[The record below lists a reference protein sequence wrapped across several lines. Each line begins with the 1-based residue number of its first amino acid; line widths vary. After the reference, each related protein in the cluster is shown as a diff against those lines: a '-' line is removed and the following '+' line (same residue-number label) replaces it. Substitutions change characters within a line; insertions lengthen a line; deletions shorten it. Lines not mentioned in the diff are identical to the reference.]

1 MASIQR
7 IRSMTS
13 LGIFADVRS
22 AAPPPDFQRYNLIYG
37 YNGSGKTTLSRVL
50 SSFENGAKDGR
61 LPEASQ
67 FEIELADGIRLAEV
81 TNIGGLQGQIAVFNA
96 DYVAANLQ
104 WSEGRASPIYYIG
117 ADQADAAD
125 RIRQLEAQLPERR
138 LELQAAD
145 EAVKAADKLLATQK
159 REGAKLVA
167 SHLHLGTRKYEAN
180 HLAAAYEAEK
190 HLGAQ
195 KLTAD
200 QIKAFEDVLRLNE
213 PVPKVVPSTYPLSET
228 ASAIEQATKLA
239 ETSIGMVMLAEIDA
253 HPEMLQWVKVGHDYH
268 SKHHLRTCLFCTGPL
283 TEERSKLLSEALDDR
298 VSRFISAAETARD
311 NLKEV
316 SRTLQAFWNDTP
328 PAAAISAVLQGE
340 YQTLLDGGRRAVRQT
355 QMAINSA
362 LVAIEAKLAAP
373 TRNVPRGADEASA
386 ALQALSQIQNALVD
400 VIGRHNDAFDAFATQ
415 QTAARGSIEA
425 HYLGEGAEEYFRV
438 VDEHAQRTREAG
450 AAKVRHD
457 DIAGQLLALR
467 QQVREHG
474 AAAGKVN
481 ALIKSYLGHS
491 ELQVTAV
498 EEGYELWRHGE
509 LMRSHPSEGEKTAI
523 ALCYF
528 LSSLESEGRNIGNM
542 IVVIDDPISSLDTG
556 ALNFCCSLMKSRLS
570 AAAQLFVLTHNHNC
584 MNEFKKAWRAKSQDT
599 PPSAALLFLD
609 VQRAENAPRR
619 STRIVPMPGH
629 LRAYDS
635 EYVFLYE
642 KMLRFGEQGDAS
654 EYFHLMPNV
663 LRRVMEIFLAFKV
676 PGSSPLQDKLAAIRG
691 GGFDLD
697 PDRLTA
703 LERLSQVESHSDNID
718 DLIGFSSMTIE
729 ETKSAAAS
737 LKEMIE
743 KADPFHAERMARLC
757 RSRA

>member
-1 MASIQR
+1 
-7 IRSMTS
+7 MTS

-22 AAPPPDFQRYNLIYG
+22 AAPPPEFQRYNLIYG
-37 YNGSGKTTLSRVL
+37 YNGSGKTTLSRVF
-50 SSFENGAKDGR
+50 SSFENGDKDGR
-61 LPEASQ
+61 LPEAAQ
-67 FEIELADGIRLAEV
+67 FEIELSDGTRLSNS
-81 TNIGGLQGQIAVFNA
+81 TNIDGLKGQIAVFNA
-96 DYVAANLQ
+96 DYIAANLQ
-104 WSEGRASPIYYIG
+104 WSDGRASPIYYIG

-125 RIRQLEAQLPERR
+125 KIRQLEGLLPQRR
-138 LELQAAD
+138 VELQAAD
-145 EAVKAADKLLATQK
+145 DAVKAADKLLATQK

-190 HLGAQ
+190 HTGAVR
-195 KLTAD
+195 LADD
-200 QIKAFEDVLRLNE
+200 QIKALEDVLRLKE
-213 PVPKVVPSTYPLSET
+213 PVPKVVPAAYPLDEI
-228 ASAIEQATKLA
+228 ASAIRQSDALTA
-239 ETSIGMVMLAEIDA
+239 TSIGVIMLAEIDA
-253 HPEMLQWVKVGHDYH
+253 HPEMLQWVKEGHDYH
-268 SKHHLRTCLFCTGPL
+268 SAHHLRTCLLCSGPL
-283 TEERSKLLSEALDDR
+283 TDERKKLLSEALDDR
-298 VSRFISAAETARD
+298 VSSFISDAEKARD

-316 SRTLQAFWNDTP
+316 SRTLQVAWSETP
-328 PAAAISAVLQGE
+328 QAAAISAVLQGE
-340 YQTLLDGGRRAVRQT
+340 YEALLGDGRGTVRKMQTVID
-355 QMAINSA
+355 SA
-362 LVAIEAKLAAP
+362 LLAIETKLAAP
-373 TRNVPRGADEASA
+373 TRTVASGAEEGSGT
-386 ALQALSQIQNALVD
+386 LGALSKIQDAMAD
-400 VIGRHNDAFDAFATQ
+400 VIGRHNEAFDAFATQ
-415 QTAARGSIEA
+415 QASARDRLEA
-425 HYLGEGAEEYFRV
+425 HYLDEGSGEYFRV
-438 VDEHAQRTREAG
+438 IGEHEQRAQEAG

-457 DIAGQLLALR
+457 DIAAQLLALR

-474 AAAGKVN
+474 AAAAKVN

-491 ELQVTAV
+491 ELQVMAV
-498 EEGYELWRHGE
+498 DEGYELWRHGE
-509 LMRSHPSEGEKTAI
+509 LMRNHPSEGEKTAI

-528 LSSLESEGRNIGNM
+528 LSSLEAEGRNIGNM
-542 IVVIDDPISSLDTG
+542 IVVIDDPISSLDSG

-584 MNEFKKAWRAKSQDT
+584 MNEFKKAWRSKSEAT
-599 PPSAALLFLD
+599 PASAALLFLD
-609 VQRAENAPRR
+609 VQRTENAARR
-619 STRIVPMPGH
+619 STRIVGMPGH

-737 LKEMIE
+737 LKDMIE
-743 KADPFHAERMARLC
+743 KADPFHAQRMARLC
-757 RSRA
+757 RPQA